1 MKPRIYINKVIQ
13 DAVNHFTVEL
23 IVLNPIDKVDITMTL
38 YGNEHQ

>member
-23 IVLNPIDKVDITMTL
+23 IILNPIDKVDITMTFCD
-38 YGNEHQ
+38 NEH

>member
-1 MKPRIYINKVIQ
+1 MKRRFYINKVTQ

-23 IVLNPIDKVDITMTL
+23 IVLNPIDKIDITMTL